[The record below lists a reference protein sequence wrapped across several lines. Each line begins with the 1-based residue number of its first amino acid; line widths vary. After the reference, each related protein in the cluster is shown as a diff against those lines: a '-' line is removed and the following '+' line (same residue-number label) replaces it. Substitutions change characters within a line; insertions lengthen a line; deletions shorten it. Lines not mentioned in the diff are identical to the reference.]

1 MRNTVVRALSRM
13 GSSVEKWV
21 VGQTYFFFIFTVSR
35 QLPDCFQELL
45 VNAFFYI
52 NIGYTVDNIS
62 RRQGNH
68 QGSICYSVSSRCH
81 VALLVQ
87 PLVLAEINC
96 VQMVLISSPQLALV
110 YTHVGLCVYVSQ
122 LFTFYNDAALT
133 FPHFDG
139 NHCCRIT
146 GLKHFRARRSQIF
159 PPPFAA
165 VALKRLLATW
175 KTHVSFER
183 VRGKKIY
190 KKLNILFCCFN
201 FFATSLA
208 QFGRTLPCCHVMRLL
223 ICLPHATVTKPPSL
237 HLAD

>member
-1 MRNTVVRALSRM
+1 
-13 GSSVEKWV
+13 
-21 VGQTYFFFIFTVSR
+21 
-35 QLPDCFQELL
+35 
-45 VNAFFYI
+45 
-52 NIGYTVDNIS
+52 
-62 RRQGNH
+62 
-68 QGSICYSVSSRCH
+68 
-81 VALLVQ
+81 
-87 PLVLAEINC
+87 
-96 VQMVLISSPQLALV
+96 MVLISSPQLALV

-133 FPHFDG
+133 FPHFAG

-201 FFATSLA
+201 FLFFFDYFPRLVWPHASM
-208 QFGRTLPCCHVMRLL
+208 LPCY
-223 ICLPHATVTKPPSL
+223 A
-237 HLAD
+237 LADMLAACHRHQATLTAFSRLISVKIYCYFIL